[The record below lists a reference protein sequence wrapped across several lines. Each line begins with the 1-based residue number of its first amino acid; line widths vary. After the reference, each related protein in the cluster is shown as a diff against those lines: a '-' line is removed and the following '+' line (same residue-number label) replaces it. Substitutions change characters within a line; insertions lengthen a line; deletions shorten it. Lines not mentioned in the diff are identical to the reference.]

1 MKITLK
7 PLADMREA
15 GAPRDPYTTSNA
27 MFAACA
33 AGGQWER
40 ALELLD
46 ELEEPMLRAC
56 AREGLWHEAL
66 SLLEWLEYG
75 SGAHLSR
82 VLHSGRWSSAAL
94 EPFDLEFLCG
104 PRRT

>member
-46 ELEEPMLRAC
+46 ELEEPTAIC
-56 AREGLWHEAL
+56 
-66 SLLEWLEYG
+66 
-75 SGAHLSR
+75 
-82 VLHSGRWSSAAL
+82 
-94 EPFDLEFLCG
+94 
-104 PRRT
+104 

>member
-27 MFAACA
+27 MFTACA

-46 ELEEPMLRAC
+46 ELEEPTAIC
-56 AREGLWHEAL
+56 
-66 SLLEWLEYG
+66 
-75 SGAHLSR
+75 
-82 VLHSGRWSSAAL
+82 
-94 EPFDLEFLCG
+94 
-104 PRRT
+104 